1 MLIRSALAAIDFN
14 ANIRRKC
21 KVSADGKPRYKMKV
35 SCLIIAMVLMI
46 IMRKVDRTGSKVTIV
61 EQKVPKD
68 YSFMRNIFD
77 LCVECLEMGVVPNP
91 EVSDCVL
98 NEIYFK
104 KHDFSVPH

>member
-14 ANIRRKC
+14 ANIKRKC

-68 YSFMRNIFD
+68 TSFMKNIFD
-77 LCVECLEMGVVPNP
+77 LCVECLEIGVVPNP

-98 NEIYFK
+98 NDIHFLK
-104 KHDFSVPH
+104 NNLSVPH